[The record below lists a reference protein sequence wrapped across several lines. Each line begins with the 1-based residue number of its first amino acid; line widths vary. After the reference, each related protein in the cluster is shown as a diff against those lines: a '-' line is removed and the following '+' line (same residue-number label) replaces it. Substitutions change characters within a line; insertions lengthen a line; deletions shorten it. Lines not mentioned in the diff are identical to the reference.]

1 MIVPALTKAL
11 EWAAIDGAIP
21 QQQPDCTHS
30 LKILIVD
37 DDRSTRMLMRA
48 FLGRAHSN
56 VLEAGD
62 GREALEV
69 FEREQP
75 DLVIM
80 DVTMPV
86 MSGYEAAAVIK
97 RQSSNRF
104 VPIIFLTSLSDDE
117 SLAKCVESG
126 GDDFLS
132 KPFNGVLLQAKI
144 NAMARIKE
152 LYQQLEIYRSRTEEE
167 LLLARHVFRTV
178 THRVH
183 NEVPGLHTWMRS
195 AGHLSG
201 DLILYDKSPS
211 GRVFG
216 MLGDFTGHG
225 FSAAIGA
232 LPVSD
237 IFFAMVRKDYKLI
250 EVIGEINRKLHE
262 ILPTGHFCAACF
274 VTVDPDKGNV
284 KIWNGGL
291 PEALL
296 VNEHRQIVQ
305 RFPSRNFALGVVGNS
320 QLDLELETIKNIDAG
335 NLLVYSDGLCD
346 AVNTAGEMLGQDGL
360 ENAIQSSQGK
370 PLFDSVQKAVMAFTE
385 GAEPP
390 DDISLLEIPVS

>member
-1 MIVPALTKAL
+1 M
-11 EWAAIDGAIP
+11 
-21 QQQPDCTHS
+21 
-30 LKILIVD
+30 KILIVD

-48 FLGRAHSN
+48 FLTRSHSE
-56 VLEAGD
+56 VVEAGD
-62 GREALEV
+62 GRQALEV
-69 FEREQP
+69 FEHEQP
-75 DLVIM
+75 DMVIM

-97 RQSSNRF
+97 QRSVGRF

-144 NAMARIKE
+144 SAMMRIRG
-152 LYQQLEIYRSRTEEE
+152 LYQQLEMYRLRTEEE
-167 LLLARHVFRTV
+167 LILARHVFHTV
-178 THRVH
+178 THRV
-183 NEVPGLHTWMRS
+183 EDDIPGLQHWTCS

-201 DLILYDKSPS
+201 DLILYDKAPS
-211 GRVFG
+211 GRIFG

-237 IFFAMVRKDYKLI
+237 IFFAMVRKDWKLPDI
-250 EVIGEINRKLHE
+250 IAEINRKLHE

-274 VTVDPDKGNV
+274 VTVDPDKSSV

-296 VNEHRQIVQ
+296 IDDQRHVVE
-305 RFPSRNFALGVVGNS
+305 RFPSRNFALGVVASS
-320 QLDLELETIKNIDAG
+320 QLDIELMTVKGVNSG
-335 NLLVYSDGLCD
+335 SLLVYSDGLCD
-346 AVNTAGEMLGQDGL
+346 AVSPTGEMFGSERL
-360 ENAIQSSQGK
+360 EITIQGSRGR
-370 PLFDSVQKAVMAFTE
+370 PLFSFVQKTLQAYIGE
-385 GAEPP
+385 SENP
-390 DDISLLEIPVS
+390 DDISLLEIPVA

>member
-1 MIVPALTKAL
+1 M
-11 EWAAIDGAIP
+11 
-21 QQQPDCTHS
+21 
-30 LKILIVD
+30 KILIVD

-48 FLGRAHSN
+48 FLARTHGE

-62 GREALEV
+62 GRQALEV

-75 DLVIM
+75 DMVIM

-86 MSGYEAAAVIK
+86 MNGYEAAAVMK
-97 RQSSNRF
+97 QQSAGRF

-117 SLAKCVESG
+117 SLARCVESG

-144 NAMARIKE
+144 SAMMRIRS
-152 LYQQLEIYRSRTEEE
+152 LYQQLEMYRLRTEEE
-167 LLLARHVFRTV
+167 LILARHVFHTV

-183 NEVPGLHTWMRS
+183 NDVPGLQHWTCS

-201 DLILYDKSPS
+201 DLILCDKAPS
-211 GRVFG
+211 GRIFG

-237 IFFAMVRKDYKLI
+237 IFFAMVRKDCKLPEI
-250 EVIGEINRKLHE
+250 IAEINRKLYE

-274 VTVDPDKGNV
+274 VTVDSDKGNV

-296 VNEHRQIVQ
+296 IDDERRVVQ
-305 RFPSRNFALGVVGNS
+305 RFPSQNFALGVVGSSNLS
-320 QLDLELETIKNIDAG
+320 LDLVNVKDVKSG
-335 NLLVYSDGLCD
+335 SLLVYSDGLCD
-346 AVNTAGEMLGQDGL
+346 AVSPAGEMFGSARL
-360 ENAIQSSQGK
+360 EKTIQGSRGRS
-370 PLFDSVQKAVMAFTE
+370 LFTFVQKTVQVYI
-385 GAEPP
+385 GDAEIP
-390 DDISLLEIPVS
+390 DDISLLEVPIG

>member
-1 MIVPALTKAL
+1 M
-11 EWAAIDGAIP
+11 
-21 QQQPDCTHS
+21 
-30 LKILIVD
+30 KILIVD
-37 DDRSTRMLMRA
+37 DDRITRMLMRA
-48 FLGRAHSN
+48 SLARSH
-56 VLEAGD
+56 VEVVEAGD
-62 GREALEV
+62 GRQALEV
-69 FEREQP
+69 FESEQP
-75 DLVIM
+75 DMVIM

-86 MSGYEAAAVIK
+86 MSGYETAAVIK
-97 RQSSNRF
+97 QRSAGRF

-117 SLAKCVESG
+117 SLAKCVDSG

-144 NAMARIKE
+144 SAMMRIRG
-152 LYQQLEIYRSRTEEE
+152 LYQQLEMYRVRTEEE
-167 LLLARHVFRTV
+167 LILARHVFHTV

-183 NEVPGLHTWMRS
+183 GDIPGLHHWTSS

-201 DLILYDKSPS
+201 DLVLYDKTPS
-211 GRVFG
+211 GRIFG

-237 IFFAMVRKDYKLI
+237 IFFAMVRKDCKLPEI
-250 EVIGEINRKLHE
+250 IAEINRKLYE

-274 VTVDPDKGNV
+274 VTVDPDNDRV

-296 VNEHRQIVQ
+296 VNQARQVVQ

-320 QLDLELETIKNIDAG
+320 DLEIELVSVKEVDAG
-335 NLLVYSDGLCD
+335 SLLVYSDGLCD
-346 AVNTAGEMLGQDGL
+346 AVSPAGEMFGSERL
-360 ENAIQSSQGK
+360 ETAIVSSRGN
-370 PLFDSVQKAVMAFTE
+370 PLFAFVQKTLQDYI
-385 GAEPP
+385 GGSSIP
-390 DDISLLEIPVS
+390 DDISMLEIPLF